1 MRLDVLLFRLRLAK
15 SRSIAQG
22 LIAGAH
28 MRVNGVRVS
37 ANDRRMAV
45 GDVLTMPRGK
55 GVQVLQIL
63 ALPDRRG
70 PPQEATTC
78 YRVLDAGRSIAIAS
92 EEQSPPPGLEEEG
105 AAE

>member
-28 MRVNGVRVS
+28 MRVN
-37 ANDRRMAV
+37 
-45 GDVLTMPRGK
+45 